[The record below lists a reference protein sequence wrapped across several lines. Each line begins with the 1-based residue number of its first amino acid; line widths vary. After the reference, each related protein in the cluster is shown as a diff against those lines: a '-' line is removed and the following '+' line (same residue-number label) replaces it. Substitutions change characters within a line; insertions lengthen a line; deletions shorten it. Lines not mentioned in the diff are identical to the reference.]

1 MKNKPIKI
9 VATLGPASH
18 SKEKIFELAKAGVDV
33 FRINFSHA
41 TPEEAVDRVT
51 WIRSVEKELGRPL
64 AIMGDLPGPKI
75 RISNMKPDIVLQ
87 KGQKFI
93 ISKKISIGDE
103 KGCGLNFP
111 SIVDVLQPGAEVY
124 IDDGTIKLVVDKK
137 IPDAVEST
145 VVVGGLLKPR
155 KGFSAEGIALN
166 LHGVSEKDKAAISLM
181 VKLQTDALAVSFVQS
196 ARDIWQVRKLLPKDS
211 KIALIAKIETAFGVE
226 NAEEILEEAD
236 GMMVARG
243 DLGLAIPI
251 AKVPIIQKRLIALCV
266 KNAKPVITATQML
279 ESMITKPIPT
289 RAEVGD
295 VANAILDRTDAVMLS
310 AESAEGKFPVET
322 VEMMVKIIAETV
334 EHVSI
339 YEYKERKT
347 TGNAITDAAGNI
359 SDLIDAKLI
368 IVFTES
374 GRTAKRISRHRHQ
387 VPILAVSPN
396 SMTVHNLNFSWNV
409 FPQVIQD
416 IKNFENMLELAKG
429 IAKNNK
435 ILPLQKDDL
444 YIVSAGMPYGH
455 TGTTNMILVQKV

>member
-1 MKNKPIKI
+1 MRAKAVKI
-9 VATLGPASH
+9 VATLGPATH
-18 SKEKIFELAKAGVDV
+18 TKEKIFELAKAGVDV

-41 TPEEAVDRVT
+41 TPEEAEERFN
-51 WIRSVEKELGRPL
+51 WIRSAEKELGRSL

-75 RISNMKPDIVLQ
+75 RISNMKPDTVLQ

-93 ISKKISIGDE
+93 ISKKITIGDE
-103 KGCGLNFP
+103 NGCSLNFP
-111 SIVDVLQPGAEVY
+111 TIIDVLQPGAEVF

-137 IPDAVEST
+137 ISDAIETT
-145 VVVGGLLKPR
+145 VLVGGLLKSR
-155 KGFSAEGIALN
+155 KGFSAEGIALTTQ
-166 LHGVSEKDKAAISLM
+166 GVTEKDKAAIELL
-181 VKLQTDALAVSFVQS
+181 VKLKTDAVAVSFVQT
-196 ARDIWQVRKLLPKDS
+196 ARDIWQVRKLLPHNS
-211 KIALIAKIETAFGVE
+211 KIALIAKIETAYGVE
-226 NAEEILEEAD
+226 NAQEILEEAD

-251 AKVPIIQKRLIALCV
+251 AKVPHIQKHLIDICV

-310 AESAEGKFPVET
+310 AESAEGKFPIET
-322 VEMMVKIIAETV
+322 VEMMVKIIAEAV
-334 EHVSI
+334 EHVEV

-347 TGNAITDAAGNI
+347 TGNAITDSAGNI
-359 SDLIDAKLI
+359 ADLIGAKLI

-374 GRTAKRISRHRHQ
+374 GRTARRISRHRHQ
-387 VPILAVSPN
+387 VPILAVSPI
-396 SMTVHNLNFSWNV
+396 STTVHNLNFSWNV
-409 FPQVIQD
+409 FPQLTETVKD
-416 IKNFENMLELAKG
+416 FEHMLELAKEV
-429 IAKNNK
+429 AQKNN

-444 YIVSAGMPYGH
+444 YIVSAGMPYGK